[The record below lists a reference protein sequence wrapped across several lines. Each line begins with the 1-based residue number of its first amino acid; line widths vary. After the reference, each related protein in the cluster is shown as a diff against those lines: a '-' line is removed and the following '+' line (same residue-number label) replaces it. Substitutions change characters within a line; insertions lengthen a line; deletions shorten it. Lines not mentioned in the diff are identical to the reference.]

1 MPQIPAV
8 SLLNRSPT
16 ARAARVLASRLSWWL
31 HTRAPEG
38 AKRALDLGL
47 VVPALVLLLPLFM
60 LVALAIWLGDRG
72 PVLYWQQRVGRDG
85 RVFRFPKFRSM
96 RTDADQARQ
105 QLAAGNQHGTQGVT
119 FKMRHDPR
127 ITRVGRLIRR
137 TSIDELPQLWTVLRG
152 DMSLVEP
159 RPPLC
164 SEVARYT
171 QADRERLAVTPGLT
185 CIWQVSGRSDIPFP
199 QQVEMDISY
208 IRQRSLGTDIALLA
222 RTVPAVI
229 KGRGAY

>member
-47 VVPALVLLLPLFM
+47 VVPALVLLLPLFL

-152 DMSLVEP
+152 DMSLVGP

-199 QQVEMDISY
+199 QQVEMDIAY

>member
-1 MPQIPAV
+1 MHPIPATP
-8 SLLNRSPT
+8 LLTRSPT

-38 AKRALDLGL
+38 AKRALDLLL
-47 VVPALVLLLPLFM
+47 VVPALVLLLPLFA

-96 RTDADQARQ
+96 RTDADLVRQ
-105 QLAAGNQHGTQGVT
+105 QLVAGNQHGTQGVT

-137 TSIDELPQLWTVLRG
+137 TSIDELPQLWNVLRG
-152 DMSLVEP
+152 DMSLVGP

-185 CIWQVSGRSDIPFP
+185 CIWQVSGRSEIPFE
-199 QQVEMDISY
+199 QQVQMDIAY
-208 IRQRSLGTDIALLA
+208 IQQRSMGTDVKLLA
-222 RTVPAVI
+222 KTLPAVVR
-229 KGRGAY
+229 GRGAY